1 VSEVRAFNLSG
12 REVALA
18 HDWLNGMRGGERCLE
33 LIAGEFP
40 EATIYTLL
48 WCPEALSEELR
59 RHKTVVSGLSRVPG
73 FTKHYRLFLPLFPWA
88 IERFRVLED
97 TKLVISTSHC
107 VAKGI
112 RAPKGARHLCY
123 CFTPMRYAWALAD
136 EYFGSRGLKR
146 AVVDGMLARLRRWD
160 AESAG
165 RVDRFVAISEHVRK
179 RIAAHYGREAGVVY
193 PPADTGFFTPGRVEP
208 GEVAAAAGVEES
220 WVAGGYDLV
229 VSALVPYKRIDL
241 AVRAAEATGRRL
253 VVAGAGGEE
262 GKLRRLA
269 GPNVRFAGRPGDEA
283 IRTLY
288 RGCRCLVFPGEEDF
302 GIVPVE
308 VQSCG
313 KPVVAYGKGGA
324 LETVRDGVSG
334 VFFGEQSAE
343 ALGAALEKA
352 SGTRWDA
359 AEIRRGAERFG
370 RERFLEGIRRE
381 IRAVM
386 EGGRA

>member
-1 VSEVRAFNLSG
+1 MNIEGQHGAD
-12 REVALA
+12 VALA

-33 LIAGEFP
+33 LLAGEFP
-40 EATIYTLL
+40 EAAIYTLL
-48 WCPEALSEELR
+48 WQPEALSEELR
-59 RHKTVVSGLSRVPG
+59 RHRAVVSGLSRVPG
-73 FTKHYRLFLPLFPWA
+73 FKKHYRLFLPLFPWA
-88 IERFRVLED
+88 VERFRVPEG

-112 RAPKGARHLCY
+112 RAPAGAKHLCY

-136 EYFGSRGLKR
+136 EYFGRRGLKR
-146 AVVDGMLARLRRWD
+146 AVVDGMLARLRKWD
-160 AESAG
+160 AETAA

-179 RIAAHYGREAGVVY
+179 RIAAYYGRESSVVY
-193 PPADTGFFTPGRVEP
+193 PPADTGFFTPGAVTAA
-208 GEVAAAAGVEES
+208 EVAAAAGVEES
-220 WVAGGYDLV
+220 WLAGGYDLV

-241 AVRAAEATGRRL
+241 AVAAAEATGRKL

-269 GPNVRFAGRPGDEA
+269 GENVRFAGRPGDEA

-308 VQSCG
+308 VQACG
-313 KPVVAYGKGGA
+313 KPVVAFGKGGA
-324 LETVRDGVSG
+324 LETVRDGASG
-334 VFFGEQSAE
+334 VFFGEQTAE

-352 SGTRWDA
+352 SATRWDA
-359 AEIRRGAERFG
+359 AEIRRGAERFAQA
-370 RERFLEGIRRE
+370 RYLEEMRRE
-381 IRAVM
+381 IGLALL
-386 EGGRA
+386 GAGR